1 MNQTNPD
8 LQCDTKVLY
17 VDMGLF
23 SALISQSD
31 RRELTRDNTDTTL
44 ILFVFFFGLPSISR
58 DHG

>member
-44 ILFVFFFGLPSISR
+44 ILFVFLWASV
-58 DHG
+58 DL